1 MPFAAPAIPSL
12 AVTQLK
18 AVAESRFPDQV
29 QVDILHLNHDFARHI
44 GDLPAY
50 QHVLGNYGFMTG
62 IGDWFFR
69 QAAFP
74 DAPDN
79 TAEYFE
85 RYYEGA
91 DPVSRRAWD
100 SLIKHRAGLDAY
112 LDSVIARYRM
122 VEADIVGFTALFAQT
137 VASFALARRLKAANP
152 GVTIIMGGVACSD
165 DMGAEFAKRIEAVD
179 CFFSGPGLV
188 SFSEFLKNYL
198 DGNRPGRG
206 QPITGEELDINAELR
221 LDYDSFLDSL
231 DHVLPEGA
239 GERVLLFE
247 TSRGCWW
254 AAKQVCTFC
263 GLNGP
268 SLTYRAMK
276 PERALAEF
284 NTLFKYAP
292 RCNFFSGT
300 DTILPSNYL
309 KDVIPSLRPPAGVK
323 IQYEL
328 RAQFR
333 EEDLEKLCAAG
344 ITVLQPGIES
354 LSTATLKLM
363 KKGISAFQNL
373 RFLKACAKFP
383 VEVGWNLLIY
393 SPGESEATYERYL
406 RDMPMLTHLHPPQG
420 VSLIGFVRYSEYFAR
435 AKEFGLELQPED
447 HYRLTFPFDE
457 PALARVALKF
467 RDVKAPVEQQSDW
480 LQRLTAAADRW
491 RALWLNQAR
500 LCLAQDGGATFVYD
514 SRSGT
519 PIQHRLDATM
529 QAVLELLESP
539 QGASDIAA
547 RLPQLP
553 ATDVERAL
561 AFFREHGLVFEE
573 GGRYLSLVIT

>member
-1 MPFAAPAIPSL
+1 
-12 AVTQLK
+12 VTQLK
-18 AVAESRFPDQV
+18 AVAEVRFPDHV
-29 QVDILHLNHDFARHI
+29 QVEILHLNHDFAHHI
-44 GDLPAY
+44 GDLAAY

-69 QAAFP
+69 QSAFP

-85 RYYEGA
+85 RYYDGA
-91 DPVSRRAWD
+91 DPASRRAWD

-122 VEADIVGFTALFAQT
+122 AEADIVGFTVLFAQT

-152 GVTIIMGGVACSD
+152 RVTIVMGGVACSD
-165 DMGAEFAKRIEAVD
+165 DMGMEFAKQIAAVD
-179 CFFSGPGLV
+179 YFFSGPGLV
-188 SFSEFLKNYL
+188 SFPEFLKNHL
-198 DGNRPGRG
+198 DGNQPSRG

-231 DHVLPEGA
+231 DRTLPKGA
-239 GERVLLFE
+239 VETVLLFE

-268 SLTYRAMK
+268 SLTYRAMR

-284 NTLFKYAP
+284 DTLFQYAP
-292 RCNFFSGT
+292 RCHFFSGA

-309 KDVIPSLRPPAGVK
+309 KDVIPSLRPPSGVK

-333 EEDLEKLCAAG
+333 EEDLAKLCAAG

-373 RFLKACAKFP
+373 RFLKACSKLP
-383 VEVGWNLLIY
+383 VEVGWNLLIF
-393 SPGESEATYERYL
+393 SPGESEATYEHYL
-406 RDMPMLTHLHPPQG
+406 HYMPLLTHLHPPQG
-420 VSLIGFVRYSEYFAR
+420 VSLIGFVRYSDYFAR
-435 AKEFGLELQPED
+435 AREFGLELQPED

-457 PALARVALKF
+457 AALERIALKF
-467 RDVKAPVEQQSDW
+467 RDVNAPVERQSDW
-480 LQRLTAAADRW
+480 LQRLNLAADRW
-491 RALWLNQAR
+491 RTLWLNQAR
-500 LCLAQDGGATFVYD
+500 LCFVRDGGVTLIYD

-519 PIQHRLDATM
+519 PIRHALDATK
-529 QAVLELLESP
+529 QAVMELLELP
-539 QGASDIAA
+539 RTASEIEAG
-547 RLPQLP
+547 LPQLP
-553 ATDVERAL
+553 AADVERAL

-573 GGRYLSLVIT
+573 NSRYLSLVIA